1 MKKTLLLLLI
11 ISQNLFSQDAE
22 FKLSQKIDS
31 IATINGRYDIS
42 EGKIETKNKKGK
54 ILSEGRFSYQTF
66 VNYTDNE
73 VYENLS
79 RVEKQK
85 YKRKSE
91 LVKGY
96 FHQVQH
102 NLNSYTE
109 NIYSDFY
116 YQNNELIY
124 VKIKII
130 RSEKETKDQIQYF
143 EYNLKRDNI
152 ENEKYLKNEFL
163 FEYRSFIRE
172 QNKKIVDLYNN

>member
-1 MKKTLLLLLI
+1 MKKILLLLLI
-11 ISQNLFSQDAE
+11 ISQNLFSQDHE

-31 IATINGRYDIS
+31 IATINGRYGIS
-42 EGKIETKNKKGK
+42 EGKIETKNRKGI
-54 ILSEGRFSYQTF
+54 ILGTGGFSYQTF

-85 YKRKSE
+85 HRRKSE
-91 LVKGY
+91 LVKGH
-96 FHQVQH
+96 FHQVLH
-102 NLNSYTE
+102 NTNSYTE
-109 NIYSDFY
+109 NIDSDFY

-130 RSEKETKDQIQYF
+130 RSKKEKKDQIQYF

-172 QNKKIVDLYNN
+172 KNKKIVDLYNN